1 MVGTLGIVVTHGHVI
16 DYYWNIFTSTLHHC
30 YTSRKGKKTSKEQ
43 TSFLVN
49 LISSFSLICLH
60 LWVLFDLFTSEGCFV
75 LVCIQRAFE
84 LFVIFPGL
92 QLHVDSKCLVS
103 STNCSHKRQIVSL
116 KISDMQTRIFTPH
129 WIYCCCNHQTE
140 YNNWLPFTFR
150 FRESSI

>member
-1 MVGTLGIVVTHGHVI
+1 MYIKLYMVGTLGIVVTHGHVI

-75 LVCIQRAFE
+75 LVCI
-84 LFVIFPGL
+84 
-92 QLHVDSKCLVS
+92 
-103 STNCSHKRQIVSL
+103 
-116 KISDMQTRIFTPH
+116 
-129 WIYCCCNHQTE
+129 
-140 YNNWLPFTFR
+140 
-150 FRESSI
+150 